1 MPRLPGQTESTLE
14 NRGKIRSMWE
24 NDVSKAAIV
33 YRINSSTFCSS
44 EDNLKVLWRLDN
56 TRYDPRHVQPT
67 RRSRRITCGYWGWMS
82 SHGPGELVSVSQL
95 FSSEE
100 YVVILEDV
108 LPPTVNVVMSL
119 YEKEQ
124 EHLRRLLQGL
134 DNEEEQ
140 HNKGLLSY
148 TQDPN
153 PDVESED
160 EIDSEERQEENSDS
174 EQDISDSE

>member
-1 MPRLPGQTESTLE
+1 MYLLIRYRKTHFKAPFLFCSCGQYYNQVVFTIIVPGRRNKTLSMPRLPGQTESTLE

-24 NDVSKAAIV
+24 NDVFKAAIA
-33 YRINSSTFCSS
+33 YMINSSTFCSS

-108 LPPTVNVVMSL
+108 LPPTVNVV
-119 YEKEQ
+119 YIQ
-124 EHLRRLLQGL
+124 
-134 DNEEEQ
+134 
-140 HNKGLLSY
+140 KGLF
-148 TQDPN
+148 
-153 PDVESED
+153 
-160 EIDSEERQEENSDS
+160 
-174 EQDISDSE
+174 